1 VSRVRLDYTTADRGA
16 GRQGGASS
24 VIRTPPRNTTDVV
37 RARLLSIRRSRD
49 AVTNLHKQIR
59 TEEDQIAENVYVLAV
74 ELEYTVPTVA
84 QLTGISQTKI
94 RQLIER
100 GRSVRA
106 GRQANA

>member
-24 VIRTPPRNTTDVV
+24 VIRTLPRNTTDAV
-37 RARLLSIRRSRD
+37 RARLLSIRHSRD
-49 AVTNLHKQIR
+49 AVTDLHKQIR

-74 ELEYTVPTVA
+74 VLEYSVPTVA

-94 RQLIER
+94 RLLIER

-106 GRQANA
+106 ARQANA